1 MIIPG
6 LEARLGYAHE
16 EINQDLSPLSPQRDS
31 DISQFNIW
39 LGYNPNDLTLA
50 VEYDNFDIDYTNEEY
65 WSMMLLSQLPI
76 YRLVCRNP
84 SLYS

>member
-1 MIIPG
+1 MMVIGIPTILMVMIIAFDLAASVMIIPG

-16 EINQDLSPLSPQRDS
+16 EVETGTTSDS

-50 VEYDNFDIDYTNEEY
+50 IEYDNFDVI
-65 WSMMLLSQLPI
+65 
-76 YRLVCRNP
+76 R
-84 SLYS
+84 